1 MAGCN
6 RYWFDANWGGNA
18 VGKHSSTNWRSGT
31 HFKDNSN
38 MGICHTPD
46 QWQTNTHTLTHT
58 DARALDQQWH
68 LCVSAA
74 VRSWAESLFVF
85 CKELF
90 YLSEGIPHSPW
101 LYLLRRWLHM
111 GVWVSACVVFLSL
124 QLCLSHM
131 NHCQWK
137 GRMQTCKGQ
146 IHQAKTPGRRE
157 IHKSPSLSS
166 RLLRAGLGFL
176 TTEQYVD
183 SCADN
188 MMWISNAFFLSD
200 CVNCLRSTRNVRAI
214 SPWCGILT
222 DGKAPEGHPFFHF
235 LIKKAQELKSQ
246 IWFVQTLMV
255 MMHFKSSLRVRGQ
268 F

>member
-6 RYWFDANWGGNA
+6 RYWFDANWGGIA

-58 DARALDQQWH
+58 DALALDQQWH

-74 VRSWAESLFVF
+74 VRSWAECLVVF

-111 GVWVSACVVFLSL
+111 GVWVYACFFFFVAPTCHTWITASEREG
-124 QLCLSHM
+124 CRHA
-131 NHCQWK
+131 K
-137 GRMQTCKGQ
+137 GKFIKPRHLAGEK
-146 IHQAKTPGRRE
+146 K
-157 IHKSPSLSS
+157 HKSPSLSS

-200 CVNCLRSTRNVRAI
+200 CVNCLRSTRNVHAI